1 MTEVTSRA
9 PSMLDKRHLRAAFER
24 AATTYDGVAVLQ
36 REIADRLLDR
46 LDLMKSRPQA
56 ILDIG
61 SGTGYCTRKLSE
73 RYRHARVLGIDIA
86 QSMAAHARRHAGL
99 WNRLTGKQAFVC
111 GDGERLPVA
120 TASVDMIVSSATLQ
134 WCNPETVF
142 AEARRVLRPGGLLMF
157 TTFGPDT
164 LHELRASWRAVDDRP
179 HVHGFLDMHDI
190 GDMLVHA
197 GFADPVMDVEHLTL
211 TYGGVMEV
219 MRDLKQLGAHNVVA
233 ARARGLTGKAKF
245 EHFRRTYESMAQQG
259 RIPAT
264 YEVVYGQAWVP
275 EQGPM
280 PSGEV
285 MIPVTRIGRRAR

>member
-1 MTEVTSRA
+1 MPDASKHDPLT
-9 PSMLDKRHLRAAFER
+9 LDKRCLRAAFER
-24 AATTYDGVAVLQ
+24 AAHTYDGVAVLQ

-46 LDLMKSRPQA
+46 LNLMKSKPHA

-86 QSMAAHARRHAGL
+86 QAMAVQARRRSSL
-99 WNRLTGKQAFVC
+99 WNRLAGKQAFVC

-120 TASVDMIVSSATLQ
+120 TDSADMIVSSATLQ
-134 WCNPETVF
+134 WCNPEVVF

-164 LHELRASWRAVDDRP
+164 LHELRKSWSAVDDRP

-211 TYGGVMEV
+211 TYGDVMEV
-219 MRDLKQLGAHNVVA
+219 IRDLKQLGAHNVSA
-233 ARARGLTGKAKF
+233 ARARGLTGKGKF
-245 EHFRRTYESMAQQG
+245 EHFRRTYQSMSQEG

-264 YEVVYGQAWVP
+264 YEVVYGHAWVP
-275 EQGPM
+275 EQEPM
-280 PSGEV
+280 HSREV
-285 MIPVTRIGRRAR
+285 TIPVSRIGRRSR

>member
-1 MTEVTSRA
+1 MTEVLSRE
-9 PSMLDKRHLRAAFER
+9 PSTLDKRHLRAAFER
-24 AATTYDGVAVLQ
+24 AADTYDGVAVLQ

-46 LDLMKSRPQA
+46 LNLMKSRPHA

-61 SGTGYCTRKLSE
+61 SGTGYCTRRLSG

-86 QSMAAHARRHAGL
+86 QAMAVQARRRSGL
-99 WNRLTGKQAFVC
+99 WKRLTGKQVFVC

-120 TASVDMIVSSATLQ
+120 TNSVDMIVSSATLQ
-134 WCNPETVF
+134 WCNPEAVF

-190 GDMLVHA
+190 GDMLVRA

-211 TYGGVMEV
+211 TYGEVMEV
-219 MRDLKQLGAHNVVA
+219 MRDLKQLGAHNVSA

-245 EHFRRTYESMAQQG
+245 EHFRRTYESMAQAG

-264 YEVVYGQAWVP
+264 YEVVYGQAWAP

-285 MIPVTRIGRRAR
+285 TIPVSRIGRRAR